1 MITSSKRM
9 MPGHGK
15 RMKFV
20 EALREQLGNNIELFG
35 QGIKFVDC
43 KTEAINDF
51 RFTIS
56 VENSQIPNYWTEKF
70 ADPILAYTVPFYCGC
85 TNIGKYFPEDCY
97 IPIDINN
104 KEKAIA
110 KIKEILANPQKEY
123 DKRLPALIEARKK
136 ILDEYNLF
144 AVIDRM
150 FCNQVAEHKDIK
162 NVCIKP
168 SNSFRT
174 YNFLHYRL
182 RLTRLLAKF
191 YINYFK

>member
-1 MITSSKRM
+1 MTQFKLH
-9 MPGHGK
+9 P
-15 RMKFV
+15 
-20 EALREQLGNNIELFG
+20 
-35 QGIKFVDC
+35 
-43 KTEAINDF
+43 
-51 RFTIS
+51 
-56 VENSQIPNYWTEKF
+56 PN
-70 ADPILAYTVPFYCGC
+70 
-85 TNIGKYFPEDCY
+85 
-97 IPIDINN
+97 
-104 KEKAIA
+104 A

-123 DKRLPALIEARKK
+123 DKRLPALIEARNK

-150 FCNQVAEHKDIK
+150 FCNQAAEHKDIK